1 MKSDELKKL
10 ISQIRK
16 YNLEKVFD
24 TPKDFDKWLNNLSA
38 KQIKNFN
45 SLMVEPDEI
54 QFPEKFLIDEDLLNC
69 DDYNK
74 RIIAMSKLK
83 NADGWYHLFDRLC
96 SPNFLNSRNYY
107 EDMEM
112 ISKAQ
117 SAQHPLWIVNKDTF
131 IKSPYH
137 KEDLKLIVEA
147 KDTPKKDGNELDW
160 LVEEALTVVAGNADS
175 INSPYH
181 QKDMQLI
188 AHAGSECLQM
198 HCSYPERSLNNLATN
213 SVSLKDKYHLENMQ
227 ILAQHPTLRKYLY
240 ELMTNPEIIKGKY
253 YRNEVNAIANAKSSL
268 TAMAMYLYILN
279 PDKLK
284 LIRMSNDYDSQLW
297 NLGLDFNDTMKI
309 RRNNSIKGSA
319 NPNYLE
325 YLSLLNQFDDKYVLF
340 VESLLS
346 NKAFASSQYCDHDL
360 KMLLSIQ
367 DKDVFLDLYSF
378 MSNEI
383 SLNGIH
389 HIKDLNIISKM
400 DNKEL
405 RKWLIYKAI
414 DEDSI
419 NSIYHDYDMEYIS
432 KLDLDN
438 IEKENLVSIH
448 YYLFTLD
455 GINHPNHVE
464 RLEKL
469 SRDETIQTEDIILS
483 HLDNL
488 EKNLDNVIVSTEE
501 KPKVLSRIRQE
512 NNPDN
517 AIVSTEKKPKVLSRI
532 RQIFRKI

>member
-1 MKSDELKKL
+1 MKSAELKKL

-16 YNLEKVFD
+16 YNLEKAFD

-45 SLMVEPDEI
+45 NLMVESSEI
-54 QFPEKFLIDEDLLNC
+54 QFPTPFLIDEDLLNC
-69 DDYNK
+69 DDYNN

-96 SPNFLNSRNYY
+96 SPNFLNSENYY

-112 ISKAQ
+112 ISKAP
-117 SAQHPLWIVNKDTF
+117 SAQHPLWIVNEDAF
-131 IKSPYH
+131 INSPYH

-147 KDTPKKDGNELDW
+147 KDTPKEDVNELDW
-160 LVEEALTVVAGNADS
+160 LVEEALTVVAGNVDS

-198 HCSYPERSLNNLATN
+198 SSSYPEGSLNNLATN

-227 ILAQHPTLRKYLY
+227 LLAQNPTAGEYLY

-253 YRNEVNAIANAKSSL
+253 YRNEVNALANAKSLL
-268 TAMAMYLYILN
+268 TAMAMYFYVLN
-279 PDKLK
+279 PDEFESR
-284 LIRMSNDYDSQLW
+284 RMLRDYHSQLW
-297 NLGLDFNDTMKI
+297 DLGLDFKDTMEI
-309 RRNNSIKGSA
+309 RRKNSIKGSN
-319 NPNYLE
+319 NPNYLQ
-325 YLSLLNQFDDKYVLF
+325 YLALLNQIDDKYVLF

-346 NKAFASSQYCDHDL
+346 NKAFASSQYCDYDL
-360 KMLLSIQ
+360 NVLLSAQ
-367 DKDVFLDLYSF
+367 DKDAFLELYSF

-383 SLNGIH
+383 SLNGSH
-389 HIKDLNIISKM
+389 HIKDLDIISKT

-405 RKWLIYKAI
+405 RKWLISKAI

-419 NSIYHDYDMEYIS
+419 NSCYHDYDMEYIS

-438 IEKENLVSIH
+438 IEREILKSIH
-448 YYLFTLD
+448 YYLFVPN
-455 GINHPNHVE
+455 GINHPNHIE

-469 SRDETIQTEDIILS
+469 SRGETIQSEDTILR
-483 HLDNL
+483 HLDYL
-488 EKNLDNVIVSTEE
+488 
-501 KPKVLSRIRQE
+501 E

-517 AIVSTEKKPKVLSRI
+517 VRVYTEEKPKVLSRI
-532 RQIFRKI
+532 RQIFRKR

>member
-16 YNLEKVFD
+16 YNLEKAFD

-45 SLMVEPDEI
+45 NLMVESSEI
-54 QFPEKFLIDEDLLNC
+54 QFPTPFLIDEDLLNC
-69 DDYNK
+69 DDYNN

-96 SPNFLNSRNYY
+96 SPNFLNSENYY

-112 ISKAQ
+112 ISKAP
-117 SAQHPLWIVNKDTF
+117 SAQHPLWIVNEDAF
-131 IKSPYH
+131 INSPYH
-137 KEDLKLIVEA
+137 KDDLKLIVEA
-147 KDTPKKDGNELDW
+147 KDTPKEDGNELDW
-160 LVEEALTVVAGNADS
+160 LVEEALTVVASNVDS

-198 HCSYPERSLNNLATN
+198 SSSYPEGSLNNLATN

-227 ILAQHPTLRKYLY
+227 LLAQNPTAGEYLY

-253 YRNEVNAIANAKSSL
+253 YRNEVNALANAKSLL
-268 TAMAMYLYILN
+268 TAMAMYFYVLN
-279 PDKLK
+279 PDEFESR
-284 LIRMSNDYDSQLW
+284 RMLRDYHSQLW
-297 NLGLDFNDTMKI
+297 DLGLDFKDTMEI
-309 RRNNSIKGSA
+309 RRKNSIKGSN
-319 NPNYLE
+319 NPNYLQ
-325 YLSLLNQFDDKYVLF
+325 YLALLNQIDDKYVLF

-346 NKAFASSQYCDHDL
+346 NKAFASSQYCDYDL
-360 KMLLSIQ
+360 NVLLSAQ
-367 DKDVFLDLYSF
+367 DKDAFLELYSF

-383 SLNGIH
+383 SLNGSH
-389 HIKDLNIISKM
+389 HIKDLDIISKT

-405 RKWLIYKAI
+405 RKWLISKAI

-419 NSIYHDYDMEYIS
+419 NSCYHDYDMEYIS

-438 IEKENLVSIH
+438 IEREILKSIH
-448 YYLFTLD
+448 YYLFVPN
-455 GINHPNHVE
+455 GINHPNHIE

-469 SRDETIQTEDIILS
+469 SRDETIQSEDTILR
-483 HLDNL
+483 HLDYL
-488 EKNLDNVIVSTEE
+488 
-501 KPKVLSRIRQE
+501 E

-517 AIVSTEKKPKVLSRI
+517 VRVYTEEKPKVLSRI
-532 RQIFRKI
+532 RQIFRKR

>member
-16 YNLEKVFD
+16 YNLEKAFD

-45 SLMVEPDEI
+45 NLMVEPSEI
-54 QFPEKFLIDEDLLNC
+54 QFPTPFLIDEDLLNC
-69 DDYNK
+69 DDYNN

-96 SPNFLNSRNYY
+96 SPNFLNSENYY

-112 ISKAQ
+112 ISKAP
-117 SAQHPLWIVNKDTF
+117 SAQHPLWIVNEDAF
-131 IKSPYH
+131 INSPYH
-137 KEDLKLIVEA
+137 KDDLKLIVEA
-147 KDTPKKDGNELDW
+147 KDTPKEDGNELDW
-160 LVEEALTVVAGNADS
+160 LVEEALTVVASNVDS

-198 HCSYPERSLNNLATN
+198 SSSYPEGSLNNLATN

-227 ILAQHPTLRKYLY
+227 LLAQNSTAGEYLY

-253 YRNEVNAIANAKSSL
+253 YRNEVNALANAKSLL
-268 TAMAMYLYILN
+268 TAMAMYFYVLN
-279 PDKLK
+279 PDEFESR
-284 LIRMSNDYDSQLW
+284 RMLRDYHSQLW
-297 NLGLDFNDTMKI
+297 DLGLDFKDTMEI
-309 RRNNSIKGSA
+309 RRKNSIKGSN
-319 NPNYLE
+319 NPNYLQ
-325 YLSLLNQFDDKYVLF
+325 YLALLNQIDDKYVLF

-346 NKAFASSQYCDHDL
+346 NKAFASSQYCDYDL
-360 KMLLSIQ
+360 NVLLSAQ
-367 DKDVFLDLYSF
+367 DKDAFLELYSF

-383 SLNGIH
+383 SLNGSH
-389 HIKDLNIISKM
+389 HIKDLDIINKTN
-400 DNKEL
+400 NKEL
-405 RKWLIYKAI
+405 KKWLISKAI

-419 NSIYHDYDMEYIS
+419 NSCYHDYDMEYIS

-438 IEKENLVSIH
+438 IEREILKSIH
-448 YYLFTLD
+448 YYLFVPN
-455 GINHPNHVE
+455 GINHPNHIE

-469 SRDETIQTEDIILS
+469 SRGETIQSEDTILR
-483 HLDNL
+483 HLDYL
-488 EKNLDNVIVSTEE
+488 
-501 KPKVLSRIRQE
+501 E

-517 AIVSTEKKPKVLSRI
+517 VRVYTEEKPKVLSRI
-532 RQIFRKI
+532 RQIFRKR

>member
-16 YNLEKVFD
+16 YNLEKAFD

-45 SLMVEPDEI
+45 NLMVEPSEI
-54 QFPEKFLIDEDLLNC
+54 QFPTPFLIDEDLLNC
-69 DDYNK
+69 DDYNN

-96 SPNFLNSRNYY
+96 SPNFLNSENYY

-112 ISKAQ
+112 ISKAP
-117 SAQHPLWIVNKDTF
+117 SAQHPLWIVNEDAF
-131 IKSPYH
+131 INSPYH

-147 KDTPKKDGNELDW
+147 KDTPKEDGNELDW
-160 LVEEALTVVAGNADS
+160 LVKEALTVVAGNVDS

-198 HCSYPERSLNNLATN
+198 SSSYPEGSLNNLATN

-227 ILAQHPTLRKYLY
+227 LLAQNPTAGEYLY

-253 YRNEVNAIANAKSSL
+253 YRNEVNALANAKSLL
-268 TAMAMYLYILN
+268 TAMAMYFYVLN
-279 PDKLK
+279 PDEFESR
-284 LIRMSNDYDSQLW
+284 RMLRDYHSQLW
-297 NLGLDFNDTMKI
+297 DLGLDFKDTMEI
-309 RRNNSIKGSA
+309 RRKNSIKGSN
-319 NPNYLE
+319 NPNYLQ
-325 YLSLLNQFDDKYVLF
+325 YLALLNQIDDKYVLF

-346 NKAFASSQYCDHDL
+346 NKAFASSQYCDYDL
-360 KMLLSIQ
+360 NVLLSAQ
-367 DKDVFLDLYSF
+367 DKDAFLELYSF

-383 SLNGIH
+383 SLNGSH
-389 HIKDLNIISKM
+389 HIKDLDIISKTN
-400 DNKEL
+400 NKEL
-405 RKWLIYKAI
+405 RKWLISKAI

-419 NSIYHDYDMEYIS
+419 NSCYHDYDMEYIS

-438 IEKENLVSIH
+438 IEREILKSIH
-448 YYLFTLD
+448 YYLFVPN
-455 GINHPNHVE
+455 GINHPNHIE

-469 SRDETIQTEDIILS
+469 SRGETIQSEDTILR
-483 HLDNL
+483 HLDYL
-488 EKNLDNVIVSTEE
+488 
-501 KPKVLSRIRQE
+501 E

-517 AIVSTEKKPKVLSRI
+517 VRVYTEEKPKVLSRI
-532 RQIFRKI
+532 RQIFRKR